1 MSPRDYLLNSFTA
14 AIKAA
19 DPLNLVPQHLP
30 TPPKGKTFVVGA
42 GKAAAAMALATENAW
57 PQDKPLEGIVVT
69 RYGHALPTQRIKVME
84 ASHPIPDSN
93 GEYAAKQILSAVTT
107 LTNDDLLICLL
118 SGGGSSLLSLP
129 IQGITLKNLQDV
141 TRELLNCGSNIQEIN
156 TIRKHLSMIQGG
168 RLASICKAPILA
180 LIISDVTGD
189 AATHVASGPCAPDPT
204 TCAEAL
210 AIIHHYNLEVSS
222 NIIAAL
228 SAPNGTNETPKPNSS
243 IFDHVEN
250 RIIATAR
257 QSLDAAAHYF
267 REIGIDSLILGD
279 TVTGE
284 AREIAKCYAALV
296 REIKF
301 HPQQLK
307 APIALLSGGETS
319 VTVKGNGRGGRNT
332 EFLLSLLIALDG
344 MTDVHALA
352 CDTDGI
358 DGSEDNAGA
367 IIAPDS
373 LTRAMNNG
381 LNPASSLFNN
391 DAHSFFAKLGDLVVT
406 GPTYTN
412 VNDYRVILL
421 F

>member
-30 TPPKGKTFVVGA
+30 NPPKGKTFVVGA

-69 RYGHALPTQRIKVME
+69 RYGHALPNQRIKVME
-84 ASHPIPDSN
+84 AGHPIPDSN
-93 GEYAAKQILSAVTT
+93 GEYAAKQILSAIKT

-129 IQGITLKNLQDV
+129 IQGITLKDLQDV
-141 TRELLNCGSNIQEIN
+141 TRQLLNCGANIQEIN

-168 RLASICKAPILA
+168 RLAAACKAPILA

-210 AIIHHYNLEVSS
+210 AIIHHYDLEVSS

-228 SAPNGTNETPKPNSS
+228 SASNGTNETPKPNSS
-243 IFDHVEN
+243 VFDHVEN

-257 QSLDAAAHYF
+257 QSLDAAAKYF

-301 HPQQLK
+301 HPQRLK

-344 MTDVHALA
+344 MANVHALA

-373 LTRAMNNG
+373 LSRAMKNG
-381 LNPASSLFNN
+381 LNPTSSLFNN
-391 DAHSFFAKLGDLVVT
+391 DAHTFFAKLGDLVVT